1 MRRSALRISIGL
13 TIAVLLA
20 ASCLL
25 AADPF
30 FLRRSIS
37 DVKPQPN
44 DLTAGAKAASY
55 KPLFGA
61 GDADAAKLVGVARYG
76 ELTVGPGGAS
86 AVVSYPAEEQLY
98 YVLEGS
104 GTLIYDDQK
113 VPVKQDDF
121 MYLPINVKHGI
132 ANSTSS
138 PVRVIVMGYKIPA
151 GKQVAPTP
159 KLMLSTSTDVQ
170 LQVLGGHG
178 PTTQFKL
185 LMGTTQST
193 RDRLSA
199 ASEMTSLFIMEFS
212 PGGTNIPHNH
222 AREEEIYLLMRG
234 SGDLVAGKGADG
246 QDARFPVKAGDAF
259 FYGPATQVGYYS
271 AAKEGQPKDLI
282 LAVRSSLPGSGGMG
296 RRGGQAPPAPEP
308 PKKQPISNRGNRR
321 SVAIASR
328 RRRRVPH
335 PDRAPWAETPCRP

>member
-1 MRRSALRISIGL
+1 MRNCASKISTRL
-13 TIAVLLA
+13 VFAALLA

-30 FLRRSIS
+30 FLRRSLS
-37 DVKPQPN
+37 DIQPQRD
-44 DLTAGAKAASY
+44 DLTANAKAASY
-55 KPLFGA
+55 KPVFGV
-61 GDADAAKLVGVARYG
+61 GDKDADRLQGVARYG
-76 ELTVGPGGAS
+76 ELTVGPGGSS
-86 AVVSYPAEEQLY
+86 AVVSYPAEEQIY
-98 YVLEGS
+98 YVLDGS
-104 GTLIYDDQK
+104 GTLLYDDQK

-132 ANSTSS
+132 ANSTSA
-138 PVRVIVMGYKIPA
+138 PIHVIVMGYKIPA

-159 KLMLSTSTDVQ
+159 KLLLSTSTDVP

-222 AREEEIYLLMRG
+222 AREEEIYLIMRG
-234 SGDLVAGKGADG
+234 SGDLVAGKTADG
-246 QDARFPVKAGDAF
+246 ENARFPVKQGDVF
-259 FYGPATQVGYYS
+259 FYGPGTQVGFYS
-271 AAKEGQPKDLI
+271 AAKVGQPHDLI
-282 LAVRSSLPGSGGMG
+282 LAVRSSLPGAGGPG
-296 RRGGQAPPAPEP
+296 GRGGRAA
-308 PKKQPISNRGNRR
+308 
-321 SVAIASR
+321 R
-328 RRRRVPH
+328 RRRPRH
-335 PDRAPWAETPCRP
+335 SS

>member
-1 MRRSALRISIGL
+1 L
-13 TIAVLLA
+13 TIAALFA
-20 ASCLL
+20 ATCIL

-30 FLRRSIS
+30 FLRRSIADVAPKS
-37 DVKPQPN
+37 D
-44 DLTAGAKAASY
+44 DLTMNANGASY
-55 KPLFGA
+55 KPLFGV
-61 GDADAAKLVGVARYG
+61 GDADASKLVGVARYG
-76 ELTVGPGGAS
+76 ELTVAPGGAS

-98 YVLEGS
+98 YILEGG

-113 VPVKQDDF
+113 VAVKQDDF

-132 ANSTSS
+132 ANSTSA

-159 KLMLSTSTDVQ
+159 KLMLSTSTDVP

-234 SGDLVAGKGADG
+234 SGELVAGKNAEG

-259 FYGPATQVGYYS
+259 FYGPATQVGFYS
-271 AAKEGQPKDLI
+271 AAKEGQPKDVI
-282 LAVRSSLPGSGGMG
+282 LAVRSSLPGAGMG
-296 RRGGQAPPAPEP
+296 RRGGQAPPPPQAP
-308 PKKQPISNRGNRR
+308 K
-321 SVAIASR
+321 
-328 RRRRVPH
+328 
-335 PDRAPWAETPCRP
+335 

>member
-1 MRRSALRISIGL
+1 MRNRVSGVFVRLI
-13 TIAVLLA
+13 LA
-20 ASCLL
+20 ASFAASLI

-37 DVKPQPN
+37 DVRPQSD
-44 DLTAGAKAASY
+44 DLTMNAKAATY
-55 KPLFGA
+55 KPIFGI
-61 GDADAAKLVGVARYG
+61 GDKDADKLVGVARYG
-76 ELTVGPGGAS
+76 ELTVGPGGSS
-86 AVVSYPAEEQLY
+86 ALVSYPAEEQMY

-104 GTLIYDDQK
+104 GTLLYDDQK

-132 ANSTSS
+132 ANSTNA

-234 SGDLVAGKGADG
+234 SGEMVAGKSAEGKEVRHA
-246 QDARFPVKAGDAF
+246 VKQGDAF
-259 FYGPATQVGYYS
+259 FFGPATQVGYYS
-271 AAKEGQPKDLI
+271 HAKEGQPVDI
-282 LAVRSSLPGSGGMG
+282 VLAVRSSLPGGGMG
-296 RRGGQAPPAPEP
+296 RRGGQAPPA
-308 PKKQPISNRGNRR
+308 
-321 SVAIASR
+321 
-328 RRRRVPH
+328 
-335 PDRAPWAETPCRP
+335 APAK